1 MKLAEA
7 LILRADSQT
16 KISELRQRLINVAK
30 IQEGEVPSEDP
41 QDLLREL
48 DNCFRQLEQLVQQI
62 NRTNSQAELE
72 ERLTLAD
79 ALAKRDVLSMR
90 RKMFTALV
98 ESASSLQSRY
108 SRSEIKMCSTIDIAH
123 TQKQIDSLA
132 KQYRELDTK
141 IQAMNWQIDLLE

>member
-16 KISELRQRLINVAK
+16 KISQLRQRLVNVAK
-30 IQEGEVPSEDP
+30 VQEGEIPSEDP

-48 DNCFRQLEQLVQQI
+48 NESFKQLETLIQQI
-62 NRTNSQAELE
+62 NRTNSQANFGED
-72 ERLTLAD
+72 LTLSD

-90 RKMFTALV
+90 RKMLNALV
-98 ESASSLQSRY
+98 EAASSLQSRY
-108 SRSEIKMCSTIDIAH
+108 SRSEIKMCSTIDIAE
-123 TQKQIDSLA
+123 TQKQIDRLA